1 MMNTF
6 FMTTAYGFAILPI
19 SAIILGILILD
30 FKKNIADCHVQ
41 K

>member
-6 FMTTAYGFAILPI
+6 FMTTAYGFVLLPI
-19 SAIILGILILD
+19 SVIILGILVLGIE
-30 FKKNIADCHVQ
+30 KNIADCHVQ

>member
-6 FMTTAYGFAILPI
+6 FMTTAYGFVLLPI
-19 SAIILGILILD
+19 SVIILGILLLGI
-30 FKKNIADCHVQ
+30 KKNIADCHVQ

>member
-6 FMTTAYGFAILPI
+6 FMTTAYGFALLPI
-19 SAIILGILILD
+19 SVIILGILVLGIE
-30 FKKNIADCHVQ
+30 KNIADCHVQ